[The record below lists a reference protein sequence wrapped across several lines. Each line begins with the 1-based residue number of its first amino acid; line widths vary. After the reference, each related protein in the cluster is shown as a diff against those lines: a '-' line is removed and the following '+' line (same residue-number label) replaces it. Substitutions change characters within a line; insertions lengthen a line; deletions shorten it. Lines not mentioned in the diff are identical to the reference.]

1 MKWDK
6 ARVNTRVFPHIP
18 SSIFLDGAAFA
29 PTVGLAVAFWQLRAF
44 LSQMDVPT
52 KEYYTITIVGS
63 DERVAMARLPL
74 VGSSGAGSVGPSVT
88 TALWSAFSA
97 SVPLVDSALL
107 KFESDLSLYDMF
119 RNAKPPEEIERT
131 LERKVFKRTFS

>member
-6 ARVNTRVFPHIP
+6 ASVNTRVFPHIP

-52 KEYYTITIVGS
+52 KESYPMVIVGS
-63 DERVAMARLPL
+63 DERVAMAPLPL
-74 VGSSGAGSVGPSVT
+74 AAAVGPG
-88 TALWSAFSA
+88 
-97 SVPLVDSALL
+97 LL
-107 KFESDLSLYDMF
+107 A
-119 RNAKPPEEIERT
+119 RR
-131 LERKVFKRTFS
+131 